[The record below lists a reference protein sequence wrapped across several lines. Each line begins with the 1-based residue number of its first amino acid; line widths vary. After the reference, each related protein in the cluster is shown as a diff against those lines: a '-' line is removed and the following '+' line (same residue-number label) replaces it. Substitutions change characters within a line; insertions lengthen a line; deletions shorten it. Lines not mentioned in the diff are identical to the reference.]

1 MAHLSRVGSVF
12 TTLSISIQHF
22 IVLKCY
28 SKERKIGGLLLPIS
42 WATAI
47 IFNIPKFYEFKTT
60 PTLLV
65 EVGKNGTII
74 PLVEIS
80 NATDFLPMDRKDYTF
95 HETYTDELRKNSIY
109 VLLYLFWARLIL
121 IELIPY
127 ILTITIN
134 VVVRQR
140 LSNLSQSSNRD
151 LDDGTLL
158 EFLSLIIAFFL
169 SYII

>member
-47 IFNIPKFYEFKTT
+47 IFNIPRFCEFKTT

-80 NATDFLPMDRKDYTF
+80 NTTNILLMDQKDYTF
-95 HETYTDELRKNSIY
+95 HETYSDDLRKNPIY

-140 LSNLSQSSNRD
+140 LRNLSQTSNRD

-158 EFLSLIIAFFL
+158 EFFPLIIAF
-169 SYII
+169 

>member
-47 IFNIPKFYEFKTT
+47 IFNIPRFYEFKTT

-80 NATDFLPMDRKDYTF
+80 NTTDFLSMDQKDYTF
-95 HETYTDELRKNSIY
+95 HETYTDDLRKNPIY

-140 LSNLSQSSNRD
+140 LSNLSQTSNRD
-151 LDDGTLL
+151 LDDGTLF
-158 EFLSLIIAFFL
+158 EFLSLTIAFFL
-169 SYII
+169 SI